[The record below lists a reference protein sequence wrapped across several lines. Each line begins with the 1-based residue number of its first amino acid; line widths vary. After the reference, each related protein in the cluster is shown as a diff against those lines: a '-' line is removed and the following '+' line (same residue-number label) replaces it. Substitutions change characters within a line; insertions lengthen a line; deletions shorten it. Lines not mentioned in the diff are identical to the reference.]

1 MAGTLFYLFEHKRYY
16 FSPMNRT
23 KIAGIGYHVPERIVL
38 NKELENYMDTSD
50 EWIRTRSGIEE
61 RRWVEPGMGTSDL
74 AIEASKKAIKMADID
89 PQAIDLIIVGT
100 LTSDYFFPG
109 VSAQIQDALDIGTV
123 GAFDVKAACSAFI
136 YSLSIGDQFI
146 KTGEYKTVLVVG
158 AEVQS
163 TALDLSDSGRM
174 TAVLFADGAGAA
186 VLTKND
192 GDSGI
197 LSTHLHCQG
206 KYLKEL
212 WCEGPSSRENPRL
225 STDMIKEGRHFPSMN
240 GREVFKNAVRR
251 FPEVIKEAMDTNGFT
266 IDDISLIIPHQANE
280 RITKTVRKKMGIEK
294 SKLFSN
300 IHKFGNTTGASI
312 PIALC
317 DAYDQG
323 IIFDEDIIIL
333 AAFGAG
339 FTWASAAI
347 RW

>member
-1 MAGTLFYLFEHKRYY
+1 
-16 FSPMNRT
+16 MNRAN
-23 KIAGIGYHVPERIVL
+23 IAGIGYSVPDRIVK
-38 NKELENYMDTSD
+38 NSELEKYMDTSD
-50 EWIRTRSGIEE
+50 EWIQSRSGIKE
-61 RRWVEPGMGTSDL
+61 RRWVEPGTGTSDL
-74 AIEASKKAIKMADID
+74 AIDASRKAIQMADID
-89 PQAIDLIIVGT
+89 PKTIDLIIVGS

-109 VSAQIQDALDIGTV
+109 VSAQVQDALGINSI

-146 KTGEYKTVLVVG
+146 QTGKFQTVLVIG

-163 TALDLSDSGRM
+163 TALDMSTKGRD
-174 TAVLFADGAGAA
+174 TAVLFADGAGA
-186 VLTKND
+186 VILKTND

-206 KYLKEL
+206 KFLKEL
-212 WCEGPSSRENPRL
+212 WCEGPTSRENPRL
-225 STDMIKEGRHFPSMN
+225 SVDMLKEGRHFPYMN

-251 FPEVIKEAMDTNGFT
+251 FPEVIQEALEANDLS

-280 RITKTVRKKMGIEK
+280 RITTAVRKKLGIEK
-294 SKLFSN
+294 SKIFSN

-317 DAYDQG
+317 DAYEQG
-323 IIFDEDIIIL
+323 KILEKDIIIL